1 MRRPVLLAAVALSGL
16 AAAGCTQTRQTADA
30 GFARATAQAD
40 RDLAVRQG
48 LEAYRGPVNVRM
60 SDGVWLGETGQR
72 NPMGEPLPGRLETR
86 TGVVLNAERPL
97 SLDQI
102 AQRLSEITGI
112 RHTVDGVAAWQGAAP
127 AAENPAAQPPADVV
141 GPAFD
146 APGPV
151 LAAVGGMRPG
161 PMTVRYSGPLSGLLN
176 QIAAHFEVDW
186 EHRDGVV
193 RFQGVQTRQF
203 TLQALPNEVEVEN
216 RIQGA
221 VAGLTGVQGAGTGGQ
236 GGGGQ
241 QSSQQAATNRI
252 RLNYWTAVEATI
264 KSMLPDGTPVAIN
277 RDAGTI
283 SITARPSLLRQV
295 EQYIRTENR
304 RLARQVAIEVKVLSI
319 QARDA
324 DNYNFNLGVLFRDIA
339 NGINLGFSS
348 VTPIGAI
355 ANGALIS
362 AGIVQNARQNWI
374 NQSFQGSEAF
384 IRALSERT
392 NASLVTSASV
402 TALNNQVAPLSIL
415 NTRGYLA
422 RVTQTQVEGA
432 STPTTSLEPGSVS
445 TGFSMSVLPRIFSN
459 GELIMNYNISLSE
472 LVGDTFE
479 TFSSGNQT
487 IQLPNINSRAL
498 SQSVRM
504 RSGDSLVLGGFERV
518 RNSASDRGI
527 GQPTFRLFGG
537 GMDNANL
544 REILVVVITPVILE
558 SSGQLQAAQR

>member
-1 MRRPVLLAAVALSGL
+1 MRRLALLAAAALTGL
-16 AAAGCTQTRQTADA
+16 ATAGCTQTRQTADA
-30 GFARATAQAD
+30 SFARSTAQGE
-40 RDLAVRQG
+40 RDLAVRQA
-48 LEAYRGPVNVRM
+48 LEAYRGPVNVRIT
-60 SDGVWLGETGQR
+60 DGIWLGDTGQR
-72 NPMGEPLPGRLETR
+72 NPMGEPLPSRLETR
-86 TGVVLNAERPL
+86 TGVVLTTERAL

-102 AQRLSEITGI
+102 AQRLSELTGI
-112 RHTVDGVAAWQGAAP
+112 RHTVDGVAVWQSSQPSGG
-127 AAENPAAQPPADVV
+127 EPAAQLPAGIG

-151 LAAVGGMRPG
+151 LATVGGMRPS
-161 PMTVRYSGPLSGLLN
+161 PMTVRYSGPLSSLLN
-176 QIAAHFEVDW
+176 QVAAHFEVDW
-186 EHRDGVV
+186 EHRDGTV
-193 RFQGVQTRQF
+193 RFMGVQTRQF
-203 TLQALPNEVEVEN
+203 TLQALPNEVELEN

-221 VAGLTGVQGAGTGGQ
+221 VSGATGAQGSGAGGQ
-236 GGGGQ
+236 GAGGQ
-241 QSSQQAATNRI
+241 QSSQQTATNRV
-252 RLNYWTAVEATI
+252 RLNYWAAVEATI
-264 KSMLPDGTPVAIN
+264 KSMLPEGTPVSIN

-295 EQYIRTENR
+295 EQYVRAENR
-304 RLARQVAIEVKVLSI
+304 RLARQVAVEVKVLSI
-319 QARDA
+319 QSRDN
-324 DNYNFNLGVLFRDIA
+324 DNYNLNLGILFRDIA

-348 VTPIGAI
+348 VAPIGTI
-355 ANGALIS
+355 ANSALIS
-362 AGIVQNARQNWI
+362 AGIIQNARQNWV

-392 NASLVTSASV
+392 NASLVTSTSV
-402 TALNNQVAPLSIL
+402 TALNNQVAPVSIL

-459 GELIMNYNISLSE
+459 GELMLNYNISLSE

-479 TFSSGNQT
+479 TFSSGGNT

-498 SQSVRM
+498 NQSVRM

-518 RNSASDRGI
+518 RNSATDRGI

-537 GMDNANL
+537 GMDNSNL
-544 REILVVVITPVILE
+544 REILVVVLTPVILE
-558 SSGQLQAAQR
+558 SSEQLQAAQR

>member
-1 MRRPVLLAAVALSGL
+1 MRRPALLAAVLAGL
-16 AAAGCTQTRQTADA
+16 ATAGCTQTRQTADA
-30 GFARATAQAD
+30 AFARSTAQGD
-40 RDLAVRQG
+40 RNLAVRQG

-60 SDGVWLGETGQR
+60 TDGVWLGEVGQR

-86 TGVVLNAERPL
+86 TGVALTTERPL

-102 AQRLSEITGI
+102 AQRLSELTGI
-112 RHTVDGVAAWQGAAP
+112 RHTVDGVAVWQSSQAA
-127 AAENPAAQPPADVV
+127 ADPAAQLPAGIG

-151 LAAVGGMRPG
+151 LATVGGMRPS

-176 QIAAHFEVDW
+176 QVAAHFEVDW
-186 EHRDGVV
+186 EHRDGAV
-193 RFQGVQTRQF
+193 RFMGVQTRQF
-203 TLQALPNEVEVEN
+203 TLQALPNEVELEN

-221 VAGLTGVQGAGTGGQ
+221 VSGTTGAQGGGASGQGA
-236 GGGGQ
+236 GGQ
-241 QSSQQAATNRI
+241 QSSQQTATNRV
-252 RLNYWTAVEATI
+252 RLNYWAAVEATI
-264 KSMLPDGTPVAIN
+264 KSMLPEGTPLSIN

-295 EQYIRTENR
+295 EQYVRAENR
-304 RLARQVAIEVKVLSI
+304 RLARQVAVEVKVLAI
-319 QARDA
+319 QSRDN
-324 DNYNFNLGVLFRDIA
+324 DNYNLNLGILFRDIA

-348 VTPIGAI
+348 VSPIGNI
-355 ANGALIS
+355 ANSALIS
-362 AGIVQNARQNWI
+362 AGIVQNARQNWM

-392 NASLVTSASV
+392 NASLVTSTSV
-402 TALNNQVAPLSIL
+402 TALNNQVAPVSIL

-432 STPTTSLEPGSVS
+432 ATPTTSLEPGSVS

-459 GELIMNYNISLSE
+459 GELMLNYNISLSE

-479 TFSSGNQT
+479 TFSSGGNT

-498 SQSVRM
+498 NQSVRM

-518 RNSASDRGI
+518 RNSATDRGI

-537 GMDNANL
+537 GMDNSNL
-544 REILVVVITPVILE
+544 REILVVVLTPVILE

>member
-1 MRRPVLLAAVALSGL
+1 MRRPALLAAAAIAGL
-16 AAAGCTQTRQTADA
+16 ATAGCTQTRQTADA
-30 GFARATAQAD
+30 AFARSIAQGD
-40 RDLAVRQG
+40 RNLAVRQG

-60 SDGVWLGETGQR
+60 TDGIWLGEVGQR

-86 TGVVLNAERPL
+86 TGVTLTTERPL

-102 AQRLSEITGI
+102 AQRLSELTGI
-112 RHTVDGVAAWQGAAP
+112 RHTVDGVAVWQSSQAA
-127 AAENPAAQPPADVV
+127 ADPAAQLPAGIG

-151 LAAVGGMRPG
+151 LATVGGMRPS
-161 PMTVRYSGPLSGLLN
+161 PMTIRYSGPLSGLLN
-176 QIAAHFEVDW
+176 QVAAHFEVDW

-193 RFQGVQTRQF
+193 RFMGVQTRQF
-203 TLQALPNEVEVEN
+203 TLQALPNEVELEN

-221 VAGLTGVQGAGTGGQ
+221 VSGTTGAQGAGVGGQ
-236 GGGGQ
+236 GAGGQ
-241 QSSQQAATNRI
+241 QSSQQTATNRV
-252 RLNYWTAVEATI
+252 RLNYWAAVEATI
-264 KSMLPDGTPVAIN
+264 KSMLPEGTPLSIN

-283 SITARPSLLRQV
+283 TITARPSLLRHV
-295 EQYIRTENR
+295 EQYVRAENR
-304 RLARQVAIEVKVLSI
+304 RLARQVAVEVKVLAI
-319 QARDA
+319 QSRDT
-324 DNYNFNLGVLFRDIA
+324 DNYNLNLGILFRDIA

-348 VTPIGAI
+348 VSPIGNI
-355 ANGALIS
+355 ANSALIS
-362 AGIVQNARQNWI
+362 AGIVQNARQNWL

-384 IRALSERT
+384 VRALSERT
-392 NASLVTSASV
+392 NASLVTSTSV
-402 TALNNQVAPLSIL
+402 TALNNQVAPVSIL

-445 TGFSMSVLPRIFSN
+445 TGFSMSILPRIFSN
-459 GELIMNYNISLSE
+459 GELILNYNISLSE

-479 TFSSGNQT
+479 TFSSGGNT
-487 IQLPNINSRAL
+487 IQLPNINSRSL
-498 SQSVRM
+498 NQSVRM

-518 RNSASDRGI
+518 RNSATDRGI

-537 GMDNANL
+537 GMDNSNL
-544 REILVVVITPVILE
+544 REILVVVLTPVILE

>member
-1 MRRPVLLAAVALSGL
+1 MRRPALLAAAIAGL
-16 AAAGCTQTRQTADA
+16 ATAGCTQTRQTADA
-30 GFARATAQAD
+30 AFARSTAQGD
-40 RDLAVRQG
+40 RNLAVRQG

-60 SDGVWLGETGQR
+60 TDGIWLGEVGQR

-86 TGVVLNAERPL
+86 TGVALTTERPL

-102 AQRLSEITGI
+102 AQRLSELTGI
-112 RHTVDGVAAWQGAAP
+112 RHTVDGVAVWQSSQAA
-127 AAENPAAQPPADVV
+127 ADPAAQLPAGIG

-151 LAAVGGMRPG
+151 LATVGGMRPS
-161 PMTVRYSGPLSGLLN
+161 PMTIRYSGPLSGLLN
-176 QIAAHFEVDW
+176 QVAAHFEVDW
-186 EHRDGVV
+186 EHRDGAV
-193 RFQGVQTRQF
+193 RFMGVQTRQF
-203 TLQALPNEVEVEN
+203 TLQALPNEVELEN

-221 VAGLTGVQGAGTGGQ
+221 VSGITGAQGAGGQ
-236 GGGGQ
+236 GAGGQ
-241 QSSQQAATNRI
+241 QSSQQTATNRV
-252 RLNYWTAVEATI
+252 RLNYWAAVEATI
-264 KSMLPDGTPVAIN
+264 KSMLPEGTPLSIN

-283 SITARPSLLRQV
+283 AITARPSLLRQV
-295 EQYIRTENR
+295 EQYVRAENR
-304 RLARQVAIEVKVLSI
+304 RLARQVAVEVKVLAI
-319 QARDA
+319 QSRDT
-324 DNYNFNLGVLFRDIA
+324 DNYNLNLGILFRDIA

-348 VTPIGAI
+348 VSPIGNI
-355 ANGALIS
+355 ANSALIS
-362 AGIVQNARQNWI
+362 AGIVQNARQNWL

-392 NASLVTSASV
+392 NASLVTSTSV
-402 TALNNQVAPLSIL
+402 TALNNQVAPVSIL

-445 TGFSMSVLPRIFSN
+445 TGFSMSILPRIFSN
-459 GELIMNYNISLSE
+459 GELILNYNISLSE

-479 TFSSGNQT
+479 TFSSGGNT

-498 SQSVRM
+498 NQSVRM

-518 RNSASDRGI
+518 RNSATDRGI

-537 GMDNANL
+537 GMDNSNL

>member
-1 MRRPVLLAAVALSGL
+1 MRRPALLAAVALSGL
-16 AAAGCTQTRQTADA
+16 AVAGCTQTRQTADA
-30 GFARATAQAD
+30 AFARTTAQGD

-60 SDGVWLGETGQR
+60 SDGVWLGEAGQR

-86 TGVVLNAERPL
+86 TGVVLNTERPL

-102 AQRLSEITGI
+102 SQRLSELTGI
-112 RHTVDGVAAWQGAAP
+112 RHAVDGVAVWQSAQQAGD
-127 AAENPAAQPPADVV
+127 PAAQLPAGIG

-151 LAAVGGMRPG
+151 LATIGGMRPG

-203 TLQALPNEVEVEN
+203 TLQALPNEVDVEN

-221 VAGLTGVQGAGTGGQ
+221 VSGTTGTQGSGATGQGA
-236 GGGGQ
+236 GGQ
-241 QSSQQAATNRI
+241 QSSQQTATNRV
-252 RLNYWTAVEATI
+252 RLNYWAAVEATI
-264 KSMLPDGTPVAIN
+264 KSMLPEGTPVSIN

-295 EQYIRTENR
+295 EQYVRTENR
-304 RLARQVAIEVKVLSI
+304 RLARQVAIEVKVLAI
-319 QARDA
+319 QSRDN
-324 DNYNFNLGVLFRDIA
+324 DNYNLNLGILFRDVA
-339 NGINLGFSS
+339 NGINLGFNS
-348 VTPIGAI
+348 VAPIGNL
-355 ANGALIS
+355 ANSALIS
-362 AGIVQNARQNWI
+362 AGIVQNARQNWF

-392 NASLVTSASV
+392 NAALVTSASV

-459 GELIMNYNISLSE
+459 GELMMNYNISLSE
-472 LVGDTFE
+472 LVGDTFD
-479 TFSSGNQT
+479 TFSSGNNT

-498 SQSVRM
+498 NQSVRM
-504 RSGDSLVLGGFERV
+504 RSGDSLVLGGFERT
-518 RNSASDRGI
+518 RNSATDRGI

-537 GMDNANL
+537 GMDNSNL